1 MNKLYIAPIL
11 ALALF
16 SCSGKAADP
25 PGADLVGGRKP
36 VEISAN
42 VDRAVAT
49 TGDVIRYSITMLR
62 EPDTEA
68 VIPEVGPLIQGFRIV
83 DMGYEPGKRVEGR
96 IKSER
101 WYTLRA
107 DLVGSYILPEVEVR
121 SVSGE
126 EEQVVRAGPIYI
138 EVESVLPEEGA
149 AADIRDIKPIAP
161 YPRRPL
167 WQWLILAFGI
177 SGLLGGIGWIIW
189 KIRKGRKMIV
199 PERPPWELAREE
211 LERLFQLGLLEAGE
225 TRSFFFHISEI
236 FRRYLEKRFN
246 FFALENTRE
255 EIVHSLARIDEIEQG
270 LRESAGDFLNGS
282 DLVKYAKYLPPE
294 GEVEMRI
301 GQVKDFIDSTVTPLP
316 AADGKVAKETDEAQL

>member
-1 MNKLYIAPIL
+1 MNRRTVDFRMKKLQVIPIL
-11 ALALF
+11 AFALF
-16 SCSGKAADP
+16 SCSGKPAEA
-25 PGADLVGGRKP
+25 PGSDLGGGQQT

-49 TGDVIRYSITMLR
+49 TGDIIRYTITMLQ

-121 SVSGE
+121 YRDGE
-126 EEQVVRAGPIYI
+126 EEKIIHAGPIYV

-149 AADIRDIKPIAP
+149 ATDIRDIKPIAP

-167 WQWLILAFGI
+167 WQWLVLGFGVM
-177 SGLLGGIGWIIW
+177 GLLGGAGWLVW
-189 KIRKGRKMIV
+189 KIRKGRRKTV
-199 PERPPWELAREE
+199 PERPPWEIAREE

-225 TRSFFFHISEI
+225 TKSFFFHISEI

-246 FFALENTRE
+246 FYALENTRE
-255 EIVHSLARIDEIEQG
+255 EIVESLARVNEIEQG
-270 LRESAGDFLNGS
+270 LREIAGDFLDGS
-282 DLVKYAKYLPPE
+282 DLVKYAKYLPPK

-301 GQVKDFIDSTVTPLP
+301 GQVKDFIDKTVYPVP
-316 AADGKVAKETDEAQL
+316 ASE